1 MFRSVPVVH
10 EVLRGPR
17 SGALPASFRRD
28 TVTLGWEDRLKTR
41 GRRRTDAGV
50 EFATA
55 LPRGTVLRS
64 GDCLPIEPLQLAV
77 AVVERPEP
85 VLVVRPT
92 TAREWALFGYQIGNS
107 HQPVM
112 LDDDA
117 IVCAELPGMEQV
129 LAYHGIPFL
138 RESRPFTPVGPSA
151 SHLHQLVP

>member
-1 MFRSVPVVH
+1 MTPIPLALYGVATG
-10 EVLRGPR
+10 VL
-17 SGALPASFRRD
+17 
-28 TVTLGWEDRLKTR
+28 
-41 GRRRTDAGV
+41 
-50 EFATA
+50 
-55 LPRGTVLRS
+55 
-64 GDCLPIEPLQLAV
+64 
-77 AVVERPEP
+77 EP

>member
-10 EVLRGPR
+10 EVLREPLG
-17 SGALPASFRRD
+17 GAPSSYQRD
-28 TVTLGWEDRLKTR
+28 TVTLGWEDRLRAR
-41 GRRRTDAGV
+41 GRRRTDGGV

-55 LPRGTVLRS
+55 LPRGTVLRD
-64 GDCLPIEPLQLAV
+64 GDCLAIEQLHLAV
-77 AVVERPEP
+77 AVIERLEP
-85 VLVVRPT
+85 VLVVRPE

-129 LAYHGIPFL
+129 LTYHGIPFV
-138 RESRPFTPVGPSA
+138 RELRPFTPVGQVA
-151 SHLHQLVP
+151 NHQHQLVP